1 MSSVLPKH
9 NISSTRTTRELN
21 DQLKTKCQLN
31 NFGFICNDNVLK
43 DYLCKDGIHFTGKGT
58 NILAGNFVNF
68 LNYFILNRNYN
79 INRNMI
85 WLRPTDSQLHGNQI
99 SDTLSEG
106 PVGVFNKEFIQGE
119 GMKYKEPLK
128 LDKKI
133 NGYEP
138 VHS

>member
-1 MSSVLPKH
+1 
-9 NISSTRTTRELN
+9 
-21 DQLKTKCQLN
+21 
-31 NFGFICNDNVLK
+31 
-43 DYLCKDGIHFTGKGT
+43 
-58 NILAGNFVNF
+58 
-68 LNYFILNRNYN
+68 
-79 INRNMI
+79 MI